1 MTASTYKSNIRPHID
16 HFDKIK
22 LTFNSCRRTF
32 KTADTGRGGNKMGVG
47 ELMWNR
53 PEQLED
59 LLCELVS
66 WDSRTGTAGEI
77 EFSTRIVKKL
87 LELPYFQENSSYI
100 HFHDAGKGRNAVTA
114 LYSSGVT
121 RKTIVL
127 ISHFD
132 TVHTEEFGAGLE
144 DLAFLPKQ
152 LTEEL
157 KSRMEELPEDAQE
170 DLASDEYL
178 FGRGTMD
185 MKMGLALHLHLL
197 ERASVEKW
205 PINLLLLTVPDEE
218 VNSSGMR
225 AAVKGLVELR
235 EEYQLEYELFLN
247 GEPSFSQ
254 KPQDPNYYIY
264 SGTIGKIMPSALF
277 YGRETH
283 AGEPLS
289 GMTSHY
295 MASYLTKA
303 MEFNADFVDEAYGER
318 TPLPVCLQQLD
329 LKEDYSTQTSHH
341 SAALYNVFV
350 MRQNADG
357 IMKIFKDTVVRAMAE
372 CERDYSAVCE
382 REGVEPIG
390 DINVLEYRELLAYA
404 NDKISEEEVQVIIED
419 VMADETLDERKMS
432 MLISDRLLL
441 HCQELTPAVVLFYA
455 PPYYPAINS
464 SNNELVQEKIAL
476 AQKVL
481 REQFQVE
488 AKQVHYFN
496 GISDLSYVNY
506 DAEDSGWQSYQHN
519 TPVWGEIYSIP
530 FTDMQ
535 QLQAPVLNIGPFGK
549 DAHKLTERLHKKS
562 AFLYTPHVL
571 TKVIESM
578 FVSIKA

>member
-1 MTASTYKSNIRPHID
+1 
-16 HFDKIK
+16 
-22 LTFNSCRRTF
+22 
-32 KTADTGRGGNKMGVG
+32 MGVG
-47 ELMWNR
+47 EWKWNR
-53 PEQLED
+53 TEQLED

-66 WDSRTGTAGEI
+66 WDSRTDTEGEI
-77 EFSTRIVKKL
+77 EFSTRMLKKL
-87 LELPYFQENSSYI
+87 LELQYFQENSSQI

-114 LYSSGVT
+114 LYRSGVT
-121 RKTIVL
+121 NKTIVL

-144 DLAFLPKQ
+144 ELAFQPRQ
-152 LTEEL
+152 LTDEL
-157 KSRMEELPEDAQE
+157 KNRMAELPEDVQE
-170 DLASDEYL
+170 DLASNAYL

-197 ERASVEKW
+197 ERASLENW

-218 VNSSGMR
+218 VNSAGMR

-235 EEYQLEYELFLN
+235 ESYQLEYELFLN
-247 GEPSFSQ
+247 SEPSFSQ

-277 YGRETH
+277 YGMETH

-295 MASYLTKA
+295 MASYLTRA
-303 MEFNADFVDEAYGER
+303 MEFNADFVEEAYGER
-318 TPLPVCLQQLD
+318 TPLPVCLQQID

-350 MRQNADG
+350 MKQNADE
-357 IMKIFKDTVVRAMAE
+357 IMKIFKDTAVRVMAE
-372 CERDYSAVCE
+372 CEKDYKAVCE
-382 REGVEPIG
+382 REGVQPIG
-390 DINVLEYRELLAYA
+390 DINVLEYQELLTYA
-404 NDKISEEEVQVIIED
+404 AGKIGEAEIREILD
-419 VMADETLDERKMS
+419 GVMADESVDERKMS

-455 PPYYPAINS
+455 PPYYPAVNS
-464 SNNELVQEKIAL
+464 SDNGLVQEKIAL

-481 REQFQVE
+481 QEQFQVE

-506 DAEDSGWQSYQHN
+506 DAADSGWKSYQLN
-519 TPVWGEIYSIP
+519 TPVWGEAYSIP
-530 FTDMQ
+530 FKEMQ

-549 DAHKLTERLHKKS
+549 DAHKLTERLHKDS
-562 AFLYTPHVL
+562 AFIYTPYVL
-571 TKVIESM
+571 AKVIESL
-578 FVSIKA
+578 FVSVKA

>member
-1 MTASTYKSNIRPHID
+1 
-16 HFDKIK
+16 
-22 LTFNSCRRTF
+22 
-32 KTADTGRGGNKMGVG
+32 MGF
-47 ELMWNR
+47 ENLKWNQ

-66 WDSRTGTAGEI
+66 WDSRTGTMGEI
-77 EFSTRIVKKL
+77 EFSTRMLKKL
-87 LELPYFQENSSYI
+87 LELQYFQENSSHI

-114 LYSSGVT
+114 LYSTGVT
-121 RKTIVL
+121 NKTIVL

-132 TVHTEEFGAGLE
+132 TVHTEEFGAGLA
-144 DLAFLPKQ
+144 DLAFQPRQ

-157 KSRMEELPEDAQE
+157 KNRMADLPKDAQA
-170 DLASDEYL
+170 DLVSNEYL

-185 MKMGLALHLHLL
+185 MKMGLALHLRLL
-197 ERASVEKW
+197 EKASVEKW
-205 PINLLLLTVPDEE
+205 PINLLLMTVPDEE

-225 AAVKGLVELR
+225 AAVKGLIELK
-235 EEYQLEYELFLN
+235 EASGLDYGLFLN

-303 MEFNADFVDEAYGER
+303 MEFNSDFVEEAYGER
-318 TPLPVCLQQLD
+318 TPLPVCLQQVD
-329 LKEDYSTQTSHH
+329 LKDDYSTQTSHH

-350 MRQNADG
+350 MRQNADEV
-357 IMKIFKDTVVRAMAE
+357 MKKFKETAVQAMSE
-372 CERDYSAVCE
+372 CERDYKAVCE
-382 REGVEPIG
+382 REGVQPVG
-390 DINVLEYRELLAYA
+390 DIEVLEYRELLTYA
-404 NDKISEEEVQVIIED
+404 TGKMGDTEVQAILEG
-419 VMADETLDERKMS
+419 VMADESLDERKMS
-432 MLISDRLLL
+432 MLICDRLLL

-455 PPYYPAINS
+455 PPYYPAVNS
-464 SNNELVQEKIAL
+464 SDNELVQEKTAL

-481 REQFQVE
+481 QEEFQLE

-506 DAEDSGWQSYQHN
+506 DAADSGWQSYQHN
-519 TPVWGEIYSIP
+519 TPVWGETYSIP
-530 FTDMQ
+530 FNEMQ

-562 AFLYTPHVL
+562 AFVYTPRVL
-571 TKVIESM
+571 EKIIESM
-578 FVSIKA
+578 FASSEPTHHLTLRG

>member
-1 MTASTYKSNIRPHID
+1 
-16 HFDKIK
+16 
-22 LTFNSCRRTF
+22 
-32 KTADTGRGGNKMGVG
+32 MGVG
-47 ELMWNR
+47 NLKWNQ
-53 PEQLED
+53 PEQLEE

-66 WDSRTGTAGEI
+66 WDSRTGTTGEI
-77 EFSTRIVKKL
+77 EFSTRMLKKL
-87 LELPYFQENSSYI
+87 LELKYFQENSSHI

-114 LYSSGVT
+114 LYNSGVT
-121 RKTIVL
+121 NKTIVL

-132 TVHTEEFGAGLE
+132 TVHTEEFGAGLA
-144 DLAFLPKQ
+144 DLAFQPRQ
-152 LTEEL
+152 LTEAL
-157 KSRMEELPEDAQE
+157 KDRMADLPEDAQA

-197 ERASVEKW
+197 EKAYDEKW

-225 AAVKGLVELR
+225 AAVKGLIEVR
-235 EEYQLEYELFLN
+235 EAYQLEYELFLN

-283 AGEPLS
+283 AGEPMN

-303 MEFNADFVDEAYGER
+303 MEFNSNFVEEAHGER
-318 TPLPVCLQQLD
+318 TPLPVCLQQVD
-329 LKEDYSTQTSHH
+329 LKDDYSTQTSHH
-341 SAALYNVFV
+341 SAALYNVFL

-357 IMKIFKDTVVRAMAE
+357 IMKIFKETAVRAMAE
-372 CERDYSAVCE
+372 CERDYKTICE
-382 REGVEPIG
+382 REGVQPIG
-390 DINVLEYRELLAYA
+390 NIEVLEYRELLTYA
-404 NDKISEEEVQVIIED
+404 TGKMGDAEVQAIREV
-419 VMADETLDERKMS
+419 VMADESLDERKMS

-455 PPYYPAINS
+455 PPYYSAVNS
-464 SNNELVQEKIAL
+464 SDNELVREKIAL
-476 AQKVL
+476 TQKIL
-481 REQFQVE
+481 QEEFQVE

-506 DAEDSGWQSYQHN
+506 DAADSGWLSYQHN
-519 TPVWGEIYSIP
+519 TPVWGETYSIP
-530 FTDMQ
+530 FKEMQ
-535 QLQAPVLNIGPFGK
+535 HLQAPVLNIGPFGK

-562 AFLYTPHVL
+562 AFVYTPRVL
-571 TKVIESM
+571 EKIIESM
-578 FVSIKA
+578 FASINA

>member
-1 MTASTYKSNIRPHID
+1 MENLKW
-16 HFDKIK
+16 
-22 LTFNSCRRTF
+22 
-32 KTADTGRGGNKMGVG
+32 NK
-47 ELMWNR
+47 

-66 WDSRTGTAGEI
+66 WDSRTGTMGEI
-77 EFSTRIVKKL
+77 EFSTRMLKKL
-87 LELPYFQENSSYI
+87 LELQYFQDNSSQI
-100 HFHDAGKGRNAVTA
+100 HFHEAGKGRNAVTA
-114 LYSSGVT
+114 LYTSGVT
-121 RKTIVL
+121 NKTIVL

-132 TVHTEEFGAGLE
+132 TVHTEEFGAGLQ
-144 DLAFLPKQ
+144 DLAFQPKQ

-157 KSRMEELPEDAQE
+157 KNRLAKLPEDAQE
-170 DLASDEYL
+170 DLVSDDYL

-197 ERASVEKW
+197 ERATNENW

-225 AAVKGLVELR
+225 SAVKGLVELGQT
-235 EEYQLEYELFLN
+235 YKLEYELFLN
-247 GEPSFSQ
+247 SEPSFSQ
-254 KPQDPNYYIY
+254 TPQDPNYYIY
-264 SGTIGKIMPSALF
+264 SGSIGKIMPSVLF

-295 MASYLTKA
+295 MASYLTRA
-303 MEFNADFVDEAYGER
+303 MEFNPNFMEELFGEK

-341 SAALYNVFV
+341 SAALFNVFV
-350 MRQNADG
+350 MRQNADD
-357 IMKIFKDTVVRAMAE
+357 IMKIFKETAVKAMAE
-372 CERDYSAVCE
+372 CAKDYRKVCE
-382 REGVEPIG
+382 REGVQPIG
-390 DINVLEYRELLAYA
+390 DINVLEYQELLKYA
-404 NDKISEEEVQVIIED
+404 ADKIGDVEVQKILET
-419 VMADETLDERKMS
+419 VMNDESLDERKMS

-441 HCQELTPAVVLFYA
+441 HCQELAPAVVLFYA
-455 PPYYPAINS
+455 PPYYPAVNS
-464 SNNELVQEKIAL
+464 SDNELVQEKIAL
-476 AQKVL
+476 AQKIL
-481 REQFQVE
+481 QEEFQVE

-506 DAEDSGWQSYQHN
+506 DAMDSGWQSYKQN
-519 TPVWGEIYSIP
+519 SPVWGVTYSIP
-530 FTDMQ
+530 FTEMQ

-562 AFLYTPHVL
+562 AFIYTPRVL
-571 TKVIESM
+571 GKVIESM
-578 FVSIKA
+578 FVTIEA